1 LLGKIAGEKMT
12 AAQPDRLDRIEAE
25 IERMLSVQ
33 RELQESQIRQEDRM
47 NRLFDTTERNTEAI
61 STLERSTAQL
71 ERSTAQLERSTA
83 QLERSI
89 SQLERSTSQLERSV
103 TQLVTVATAHQDSLE
118 QLKRTVD
125 YLISKDRDLS

>member
-1 LLGKIAGEKMT
+1 MT
-12 AAQPDRLDRIEAE
+12 ASQPDRLDRIEAE

-61 STLERSTAQL
+61 STLERST
-71 ERSTAQLERSTA
+71 
-83 QLERSI
+83 
-89 SQLERSTSQLERSV
+89 SQLERSV
-103 TQLVTVATAHQDSLE
+103 TQLVTVVTAHQDSLE

-125 YLISKDRDLS
+125 YLISKDRDQS